1 MNKFWVVLS
10 HTYMSKLKTKSFII
24 TTAVMLAIILLMSNI
39 TSIIGFFDDG
49 EKEKIGVM
57 DESGQF
63 YESLAAQL
71 KETESDL
78 QVKEI
83 SSEKDG
89 RKQIEA
95 GDLTGYLIIGQDEQ
109 GLPTGTYKANTI
121 SDENINNELSQA
133 LTNIKNRLVTES
145 LNISPEQIA
154 SLYSPAAFDKV
165 AIQESAKTTEEL
177 NQARGLVY
185 VILFIIY
192 FGVIVYSGMIA
203 SEVAGEKT
211 SRVMEILISSVSP
224 VQQMFAK
231 ILGIALLSM
240 TQMLLFFGVGYF
252 SLKKA
257 LADLP
262 DGFSSYL
269 GFGES
274 SVETI
279 IYAVVFALLGYFLYA
294 TIAAFLG
301 SLVSR
306 VEDVQTMITPMTM
319 LVVVAFML
327 AMFGLGNPEASF
339 VKITSFIPPFTP
351 MLMFLRVGML
361 EVPFWEVAV
370 SIGLLVVTIIALAI
384 FGAKVYRGGVL
395 MYGKGSSFKVI
406 KQALDMTKKD

>member
-165 AIQESAKTTEEL
+165 SARL
-177 NQARGLVY
+177 GLRDSVHHLLRRDCVFRY
-185 VILFIIY
+185 DRIRSGGRENIPCHGNLDFKRFTGPANVCENLRHCFIEHD
-192 FGVIVYSGMIA
+192 A
-203 SEVAGEKT
+203 N
-211 SRVMEILISSVSP
+211 
-224 VQQMFAK
+224 
-231 ILGIALLSM
+231 
-240 TQMLLFFGVGYF
+240 
-252 SLKKA
+252 
-257 LADLP
+257 
-262 DGFSSYL
+262 
-269 GFGES
+269 
-274 SVETI
+274 
-279 IYAVVFALLGYFLYA
+279 
-294 TIAAFLG
+294 AAFL
-301 SLVSR
+301 R
-306 VEDVQTMITPMTM
+306 RRI
-319 LVVVAFML
+319 
-327 AMFGLGNPEASF
+327 
-339 VKITSFIPPFTP
+339 
-351 MLMFLRVGML
+351 FLI
-361 EVPFWEVAV
+361 EESA
-370 SIGLLVVTIIALAI
+370 
-384 FGAKVYRGGVL
+384 GG
-395 MYGKGSSFKVI
+395 F
-406 KQALDMTKKD
+406 A